1 MRPREPLH
9 DHGEQL
15 SSPRGREMFKGR
27 MEPAMSPHWCNRVLS
42 VRKRLKLSE
51 RMKPPSCS
59 VLIIYCLKKSALPW
73 KPENLNYSK
82 DNGQDPLE
90 KEMAIHPSVFAWR
103 IPWTR
108 EPGGLQ
114 PMGLQ
119 ELGTA

>member
-1 MRPREPLH
+1 MRPQEPLH
-9 DHGEQL
+9 GHGEQL
-15 SSPRGREMFKGR
+15 SSPRGGEMFKGR
-27 MEPAMSPHWCNRVLS
+27 MEPAVSPRCCNRVLS
-42 VRKRLKLSE
+42 LEKRLKLSQ
-51 RMKPPSCS
+51 RMKPPSCNI
-59 VLIIYCLKKSALPW
+59 LIIYCLKKSALPW

-90 KEMAIHPSVFAWR
+90 KEMATHPSVFAWK